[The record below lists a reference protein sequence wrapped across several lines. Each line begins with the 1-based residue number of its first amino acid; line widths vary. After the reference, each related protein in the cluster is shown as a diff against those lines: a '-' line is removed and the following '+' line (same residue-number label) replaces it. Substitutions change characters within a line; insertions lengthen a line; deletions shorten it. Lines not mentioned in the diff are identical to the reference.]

1 MRELSLRN
9 ERAEALEHGLT
20 LLREA
25 WRSFD
30 QPRPTQPPVS
40 AETLAML
47 EMPLP
52 EEGLGVHA
60 ALDDAERVLNES
72 LAQSRPR
79 FFGYVGSSGLESSVL
94 ADALASSHDV
104 NLASESAAAQHVER
118 QTLRWVGE
126 LLGFPTRGGIFT
138 SGGMLS
144 NLTALMAARTRML
157 PESRESGLAG
167 VSATLYASDDAHSSV
182 ERAAEVMGIGRRA
195 VRRVPVDVRRRM
207 DPNRLA
213 EVLAR
218 DVAAGHRPIA
228 VVATAG
234 TTLTGAVDPLDD
246 IADVLEGSDVW
257 LHVDGAYGLPAA
269 ATEAARGLFAGLAR
283 ADSASVDAHKWLY
296 VPKACGVLLVA
307 DPAPLYAA
315 FHHDAAYMLD
325 ETDYVHPVDMTLEYS
340 RPFRSLKLWTA
351 IRAHGAQAFRDAIER
366 NIELARE
373 LTRQVVST
381 PNLELVVGEP
391 DLSTVPFRR
400 LPSSGDVD
408 DHNVR
413 LARAMQEDGRVYVT
427 SAVIDGRACLRPCIV
442 NFRTTSDDVR
452 ALLEVAEEIG
462 RTLEQ

>member
-1 MRELSLRN
+1 MRELSLRD
-9 ERAEALEHGLT
+9 ERLEALDHGLA
-20 LLREA
+20 LVREA
-25 WRSFD
+25 WHSFD
-30 QPRPTQPPVS
+30 APRPTQPPVS
-40 AETLAML
+40 RETLQML
-47 EMPLP
+47 DATLP
-52 EEGLGVHA
+52 EEGLGVRT

-126 LLGFPTRGGIFT
+126 LVGFPVGGGIFT

-144 NLTALMAARTRML
+144 NLTALMAARTRVL
-157 PESRESGLAG
+157 PDSRDAGLDG

-182 ERAAEVMGIGRRA
+182 ERAAEVMGIGRRG
-195 VRRVPVDVRRRM
+195 VRRIPVDERRRM
-207 DPNRLA
+207 DAGHLARTLA
-213 EVLAR
+213 E

-246 IADVLEGSDVW
+246 IADVLDGTDVW

-269 ATEAARGLFAGLAR
+269 ATEAAGSLFSGLAR

-307 DPAPLYAA
+307 DPEPLYAA

-325 ETDYVHPVDMTLEYS
+325 EDDSVHPVDMTLEYS

-351 IRAHGAQAFRDAIER
+351 IRAHGAQAFRDAIGR

-373 LTRQVVST
+373 LTRHVVAT

-400 LPSSGDVD
+400 LPGSGDVD
-408 DHNVR
+408 EHNLR
-413 LARAMQEDGRVYVT
+413 LAKALQADGRVYVT

-442 NFRTTSDDVR
+442 NFRTTSDDIT
-452 ALLEVAEEIG
+452 ALVDVTEEIG
-462 RTLEQ
+462 ASLEA